1 MTDTR
6 EATGPEFPREP
17 ITAIATPLQRFLH
30 TETSGGL
37 VLLIVASIALVLANT
52 PLGSAF
58 ESIWKIE
65 IGLRLADIS
74 WEHTLRHWINDGL
87 MTIFFFV
94 VGLEIKREIA
104 GGELSE
110 LRVAAFPAAAAVGG
124 MLVPA
129 ALYLAMV
136 WYVLPAQP
144 LASSGWGV
152 VMATDIAFAV
162 GCMALLGHRVPR
174 SLRAFILT
182 LAIVDDIGAILV
194 IAVGYSHGF
203 NVIPFCGA
211 IGGVLITVLMQWLG
225 IRPMGAYWIVGV
237 LTWLALLESGI
248 HPTLI
253 GVTIGLLTPVRPWI
267 EHGRLARFL
276 DWARGAAPEGV
287 EQDLK
292 PAPVRKKLARAAVE
306 SLSPQQRL
314 EDALHPWSSFFVLP
328 LFALA
333 NAGVSISLDAAF
345 EPITLAIIAGLAVGK
360 PLGIFASC
368 WLAVKLGLARK
379 QDEITWPMVL
389 GAGFLAGIGF
399 TMSLFIATLAFGE
412 AALQS
417 AKVGI
422 LSASLI
428 SGLLGMGLL
437 STLTSTRR

>member
-1 MTDTR
+1 
-6 EATGPEFPREP
+6 
-17 ITAIATPLQRFLH
+17 
-30 TETSGGL
+30 
-37 VLLIVASIALVLANT
+37 
-52 PLGSAF
+52 
-58 ESIWKIE
+58 
-65 IGLRLADIS
+65 
-74 WEHTLRHWINDGL
+74 
-87 MTIFFFV
+87 
-94 VGLEIKREIA
+94 
-104 GGELSE
+104 
-110 LRVAAFPAAAAVGG
+110 
-124 MLVPA
+124 
-129 ALYLAMV
+129 
-136 WYVLPAQP
+136 
-144 LASSGWGV
+144 
-152 VMATDIAFAV
+152 
-162 GCMALLGHRVPR
+162 
-174 SLRAFILT
+174 
-182 LAIVDDIGAILV
+182 
-194 IAVGYSHGF
+194 
-203 NVIPFCGA
+203 
-211 IGGVLITVLMQWLG
+211 MQWLG

-276 DWARGAAPEGV
+276 DWARGAAPEGD